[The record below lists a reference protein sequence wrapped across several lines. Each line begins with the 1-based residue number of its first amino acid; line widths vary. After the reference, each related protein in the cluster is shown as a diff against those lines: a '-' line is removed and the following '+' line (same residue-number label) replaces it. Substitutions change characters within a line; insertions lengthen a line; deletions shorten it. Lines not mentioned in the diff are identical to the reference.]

1 MQLSYKKLRDRYLNL
16 FDDDNKCDFVLTDV
30 LFAFNEIYPLINS
43 NKVNKILEVGCG
55 TGILLKELSDLFP
68 DKKFVGIDPHES
80 GFHNYENLSKKI
92 NNDSSNIIINH
103 QNLDKINLNDKFDL
117 IFSFNVFEHI
127 KDQNQYLIN
136 TQNYLSDFGKNLV
149 FCPNY
154 DFPYE
159 PHFFIPIIFN
169 KKITFF
175 IFKNKINQHEI
186 LTGEKGLWEGLNLN
200 GKKKIEKFLK
210 QNNFLFKYD
219 ETIKDRFFDR
229 IENDPSKY
237 FRKRQ
242 GFVSKLALIG
252 KKFYLDKIM
261 FNFFKVPFP
270 YLKLIIQ
277 KEIKQ

>member
-1 MQLSYKKLRDRYLNL
+1 MRLSYKKLRDRYLNL

-149 FCPNY
+149 LCPNY

-219 ETIKDRFFDR
+219 ESIKDRFFDR